1 MSTRDIISA
10 DKSYYD
16 LQIDTS

>member
-1 MSTRDIISA
+1 MSTKDVISA

-16 LQIDTS
+16 LQIDAS